1 MRSRKLTAGIAAAAV
16 AATPV
21 AVALAATP
29 EPAAPI
35 GVGLGSQFN
44 GHPTAGSELRTAAAG
59 QRAAHAR
66 AERRRAAARE
76 RAQQRELAR
85 VPAVLKTIAQCES
98 GGDPRAIG
106 GGGAYRGLLQF
117 DRGTWASVGG
127 QGDPIDASPAE
138 QYKRGAILYAR
149 SGPGQWPVCGR

>member
-1 MRSRKLTAGIAAAAV
+1 MRSRKLLTGVAAAAV

-29 EPAAPI
+29 EPAAPLTT
-35 GVGLGSQFN
+35 GLGASLN
-44 GHPTAGSELRTAAAG
+44 GHPSAAGELQAAAAELRA
-59 QRAAHAR
+59 QRA
-66 AERRRAAARE
+66 RAAAR
-76 RAQQRELAR
+76 RARAKTRTDQRAMAQ
-85 VPAVLKTIAQCES
+85 VPAVLKKIAQCES

-117 DRGTWASVGG
+117 DMGTWQSVGG
-127 QGDPIDASPAE
+127 QGDPVNASPAE

-149 SGPGQWPVCGR
+149 SGAGQWPVCGR